1 MQLRHYIPVIYNPW
15 RQKKKKKKIKSAY
28 SEEQQVVDLKSQKV
42 KLNDGHFIPVLVYGT
57 CAPPEVTVVIWN
69 WDINSSGCNMSE
81 KGLDCQ
87 ALSPRMTLGGS
98 LGSTKQARTIPYERG
113 ESIQSSVCIRVWGCA
128 HLQITLGSPP
138 VSISFP
144 AWQKSETQLS
154 RSLTVSRLALRVIA
168 MAVFSVYIISELFP
182 PSETHDSVK

>member
-138 VSISFP
+138 VSWSF
-144 AWQKSETQLS
+144 
-154 RSLTVSRLALRVIA
+154 SLRNLW
-168 MAVFSVYIISELFP
+168 
-182 PSETHDSVK
+182 K